1 MNQPDLFTNT
11 KDKILIG
18 ILQEG
23 ESFSFLDSQEI
34 YEVLKQTEQ
43 STLIQGVDFTASF
56 TLPETVK
63 VQRWVML
70 N

>member
-11 KDKILIG
+11 KDKIVIG

-70 N
+70 H

>member
-70 N
+70 H